1 MVFKREF
8 LKNSKSL
15 MIWCVVIAGLILMML
30 SIFPSFAGKSS
41 DLDKLIK
48 MYPQAAKNAFG
59 LNELN
64 MGTLIGFY
72 GVEIHLMVTLIG
84 SIYSAILAGN
94 ILAKE
99 ESEKTIE
106 FLLSKPISRTRIVTE
121 KLICVLVNIL
131 IFNAVV
137 VISGLIGFQFSK
149 NTDLPIKA
157 YTLLILGGI
166 LLDLTFAAI
175 LFLISAIAR
184 KTKTVFSAAFGIVLV
199 SYFINVVAGLSDKFK
214 ELKYLSF
221 FKYVDAAHIVKKERI
236 DSIYLFIMAAI
247 IVICTVYAYIHYQKK
262 DIAV

>member
-1 MVFKREF
+1 MVFRREF
-8 LKNSKSL
+8 FRNLKAL
-15 MIWCVVIAGLILMML
+15 IIWCIVISGLIFMML

-72 GVEIHLMVTLIG
+72 GVEIHIMVTLIG

-106 FLLSKPISRTRIVTE
+106 FLLSKPITRTRIVTE

-137 VISGLIGFQFSK
+137 VISGVIGFQFSK
-149 NTDLPIKA
+149 NSSVPTKA
-157 YTLLILGGI
+157 YVLLILGGI

-175 LFLISAIAR
+175 LFFISAVVR

-199 SYFINVVAGLSDKFK
+199 SYFLNVVAGLSDKFK
-214 ELKYLSF
+214 EIKYLSF

-236 DSIYLFIMAAI
+236 DGIYLLIMGAI
-247 IVICTVYAYIHYQKK
+247 IVICTVCAYIQYQKK